1 MNSTYRS
8 GRPTGG
14 DGLYNL
20 VEYCKLLYSEII
32 RIRTCLVLY
41 SYRRGGKQYRRGGKQ
56 YSRGGQQYRRR
67 TAVQVSPGGVA
78 TSSVACRSECRVKT
92 RAVLSSQLTTM
103 SSSSLCDTIQ

>member
-41 SYRRGGKQYRRGGKQ
+41 SYRRGGKQ